1 MLRGFIE
8 KLSEKSQGKK
18 KDHLKVPCAK
28 SSMSTNEKFK
38 KYRQAR
44 FFEWKIDM
52 LCDIDIL
59 FF

>member
-28 SSMSTNEKFK
+28 SSMSTNEKLKSISRHDFLSGK
-38 KYRQAR
+38 M
-44 FFEWKIDM
+44 I
-52 LCDIDIL
+52 CCVT
-59 FF
+59 